1 MAATSGA
8 ILAVLNRADLER
20 AFDGTQASLAGLLP
34 DVEPHRL
41 RRILRNA
48 GVLIVTASD
57 TVIRPE
63 FIHLAVTAGGDY
75 TATFTAWTYH
85 GRL

>member
-8 ILAVLNRADLER
+8 ILAVLNRADLEH
-20 AFDGTQASLAGLLP
+20 AFDGTQPSLAGLLP

-41 RRILRNA
+41 RRILSDA
-48 GVLIVTASD
+48 GVLTVTATD
-57 TVIRPE
+57 TVVRPE
-63 FIHLAVTAGGDY
+63 FLHLTFTAGGEY
-75 TATFTAWTYH
+75 QAAFTAWTYH